1 MDVLGTYIDF
11 GPRWVQNLQ
20 MVQTDETPVSPGG
33 FDLELQ
39 HKSAGMER
47 ANKILLDPSRRMSD
61 REIPKGREFRQAGF
75 GLDEG
80 NVLRVVEEGNA
91 GGLSN
96 EELGVLK
103 VKKKH
108 SVKRTP
114 IMDPLQKIWMNLAP
128 LKASVAFELKLKTRT
143 PQIGIN
149 TGNRIWI
156 MGCFPSISAGTS
168 HMWFTSVVWFT
179 PSNSAPKFPTIPSHP
194 TFISSRGKI
203 AICPGVSETFCWF
216 SVTTSSPVSPT
227 HFPDPHGSNRITVSD
242 VDVMYR
248 GEFPKSPTPSAI
260 ETRGGD
266 LGFRNSRNR
275 TGGEGPGWDCGSDA
289 CCSGSEGC
297 CDW

>member
-103 VKKKH
+103 VKTKAFGEAYADH
-108 SVKRTP
+108 GP
-114 IMDPLQKIWMNLAP
+114 IAEDLD
-128 LKASVAFELKLKTRT
+128 ELGPVEGLGRV
-143 PQIGIN
+143 
-149 TGNRIWI
+149 RIEVEN
-156 MGCFPSISAGTS
+156 P
-168 HMWFTSVVWFT
+168 
-179 PSNSAPKFPTIPSHP
+179 NSA
-194 TFISSRGKI
+194 
-203 AICPGVSETFCWF
+203 
-216 SVTTSSPVSPT
+216 
-227 HFPDPHGSNRITVSD
+227 NRH
-242 VDVMYR
+242 
-248 GEFPKSPTPSAI
+248 
-260 ETRGGD
+260 
-266 LGFRNSRNR
+266 
-275 TGGEGPGWDCGSDA
+275 
-289 CCSGSEGC
+289 
-297 CDW
+297 